1 MQLEKAFVNH
11 MSNNGLTLEC
21 KQLIQLNNKKK
32 QIIQSEN
39 GQKTQTDTSLKKT
52 VSAIV

>member
-32 QIIQSEN
+32 SDPIWKMFKRSEM
-39 GQKTQTDTSLKKT
+39 SISSKKMYK
-52 VSAIV
+52 